1 MGLNSDL
8 ILVFSNWLIFLVK
21 GQIMKV
27 KEILK
32 TKGPEVL
39 TIGEEKTV
47 FDAIETLVKNKIGSL
62 IVLNVEGKIVGIITE
77 RDILNETH
85 SRHCALTEIT
95 VKQVMTKDL
104 IIGEAEDDIECV
116 EAIMTENRIRH
127 LPILSQK
134 RLVGIISI
142 GDIVK
147 GQMQESKVEIRYLKD
162 YIEGKYLP

>member
-1 MGLNSDL
+1 
-8 ILVFSNWLIFLVK
+8 
-21 GQIMKV
+21 MKI
-27 KEILK
+27 KDILK

-39 TIGEEKTV
+39 TIGEDKAV

-62 IVLNVEGKIVGIITE
+62 IVLNGEGKIVGIITE

-85 SRHCALTEIT
+85 TRKCELTGVT

-104 IIGEAEDDIECV
+104 IIGEAEDDIESV
-116 EAIMTENRIRH
+116 ESTMTKNRIRH
-127 LPILSQK
+127 LPILSKK

-142 GDIVK
+142 GDVVK
-147 GQMQESKVEIRYLKD
+147 AQVEESQVENRYLKD

>member
-1 MGLNSDL
+1 
-8 ILVFSNWLIFLVK
+8 
-21 GQIMKV
+21 MKV

-39 TIGEEKTV
+39 TIGQDKTV

-62 IVLNVEGKIVGIITE
+62 IVLNAEGKIVGIITE

-85 SRHCALTEIT
+85 SRKCELTGIV
-95 VKQVMTKDL
+95 VKQVMTSDL
-104 IIGEAEDDIECV
+104 IIGEAEDDVECV
-116 EAIMTENRIRH
+116 ESTMTKNRIRH
-127 LPILSQK
+127 LPILSKK

-142 GDIVK
+142 GDVVK
-147 GQMQESKVEIRYLKD
+147 AQVEESQVENRYLKD